1 MKLETWAEIQSQFP
15 GQDKPVIRKRILR
28 RAKTAG
34 EVLSL
39 LTAVAD
45 NFQRAGLRR
54 IQATLDAKP
63 MLKSATLIVIAAVVF
78 AWVALAD
85 GAGYDF
91 QPFNPALPDR
101 ATFVDNEQ
109 HGEMAAF
116 QDACCQSG
124 PDDPRPAINCVGFQ
138 PNGVTSGSK
147 AIYLD
152 VPAPVRRP
160 GNRPAEAC
168 KANLES
174 RAGSSAA

>member
-45 NFQRAGLRR
+45 NFQRAGLCR

-85 GAGYDF
+85 GAGTIF
-91 QPFNPALPDR
+91 SPSIQPCRIA
-101 ATFVDNEQ
+101 
-109 HGEMAAF
+109 
-116 QDACCQSG
+116 
-124 PDDPRPAINCVGFQ
+124 PRLW
-138 PNGVTSGSK
+138 T
-147 AIYLD
+147 
-152 VPAPVRRP
+152 
-160 GNRPAEAC
+160 
-168 KANLES
+168 
-174 RAGSSAA
+174 